1 MPEYEVERKTMVKL
15 STVATIVVPLS
26 VLFFP
31 RDDVKEIL
39 YSVNDYRKAMKKE
52 DWVIVCFA
60 QLGALVLIRM
70 LYLHIMYP
78 LYIAFLGRNENS
90 INRYGTWGV
99 IIADFG
105 EDFSLVRE
113 YAYHLI
119 SNGMKV
125 CLVDIGEGDED
136 VYYDDGSSATSEAID
151 TLVKD
156 LHRESVAGFTEKL
169 ATDSLDD
176 SSSDEDD
183 VNAMQQSVS
192 VIRYLDC
199 AEDTTDEAE
208 EDNLSS
214 NSSPRTFCAALT
226 SKLGQMTTNGGVGI
240 SINCCNPK
248 EKTTLKRSE
257 TATAVANKTDRF
269 LSTIQSILH
278 YMVFREI
285 GAVINVID
293 APHNSELQV
302 GVEDGALRALG
313 FAECAFASEVTK
325 SIQYE
330 YKEHGIDCLSVSL
343 SFENISGIKTLFTS
357 KPDLEVVVPASFR
370 MLGLKSEMTLTDCRF
385 LKIIDMIFA

>member
-1 MPEYEVERKTMVKL
+1 MDKL
-15 STVATIVVPLS
+15 STVATLM
-26 VLFFP
+26 VLISALFIP
-31 RDDVKEIL
+31 RETIKEVL
-39 YSVNDYRKAMKKE
+39 YSLNEYGKAMEKE
-52 DWVIVCFA
+52 EWVIVCFA

-70 LYLHIMYP
+70 LYLQIIQP
-78 LYIAFLGRNENS
+78 LYTAFLGRSRNS
-90 INRYGTWGV
+90 INRYGTWGI

-136 VYYDDGSSATSEAID
+136 MYYDDGSSATSEAID
-151 TLVKD
+151 MLVKELNRKSRKGFKEED
-156 LHRESVAGFTEKL
+156 ILTESF
-169 ATDSLDD
+169 DD

-183 VNAMQQSVS
+183 LDEMQQSVN

-199 AEDTTDEAE
+199 ADETTGEGEGDIC
-208 EDNLSS
+208 ST
-214 NSSPRTFCAALT
+214 SSPRTFCAALT
-226 SKLGQMTTNGGVGI
+226 SKLGQMTTSGGVGI

-248 EKTTLKRSE
+248 QKSTLKRSE
-257 TATAVANKTDRF
+257 TTTAIANKTDRF
-269 LSTIQSILH
+269 ISTIQLILH
-278 YMVFREI
+278 YMMFREI

-293 APHNSELQV
+293 APQNSELQV

-313 FAECAFASEVTK
+313 FAECAFTSQVAK

-343 SFENISGIKTLFTS
+343 SFDSIAGIRRLFLS
-357 KPDLEVVVPASFR
+357 KPDLKVVVPASFR
-370 MLGLKSEMTLTDCRF
+370 MLGLKSEMTLKDCRF
-385 LKIIDMIFA
+385 LKIIDMIFS